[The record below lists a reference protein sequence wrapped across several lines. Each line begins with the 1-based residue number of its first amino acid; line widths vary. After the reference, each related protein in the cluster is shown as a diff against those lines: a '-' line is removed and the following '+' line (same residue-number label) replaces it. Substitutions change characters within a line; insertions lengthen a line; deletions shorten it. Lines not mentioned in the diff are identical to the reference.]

1 MPNQQMDKD
10 KIISLLAVSISILL
24 GSVSPVGSASG
35 VSQSSRFAILS
46 AFQEEAV
53 FDRTTHLIWE
63 RSPSASEVTW
73 STAQTRC
80 GLKRTGGQT
89 GWRLPSFIE
98 LMTLI
103 EPTLHQKSSLPTLPA
118 GHPFQRIKAGPYW
131 SSDMSS
137 LRPAEAYTVD
147 FLRADVA
154 PRQKDQ
160 PHPFW
165 CVRGGPPEQP
175 EPAPAAEQSGLI

>member
-1 MPNQQMDKD
+1 MRKD
-10 KIISLLAVSISILL
+10 KVIALLAISAGILL
-24 GSVSPVGSASG
+24 GSVNPVGSASG
-35 VSQSSRFAILS
+35 VSQTGRFAILS

-53 FDRTTHLIWE
+53 VDHTTQLIWE
-63 RSPSASEVTW
+63 RSPSASEVAW

-80 GLKRTGGQT
+80 DLKRTGGQT

-103 EPTLHQKSSLPTLPA
+103 EPSLHPNTSLPALPA

-131 SSDMSS
+131 TNDLSP
-137 LRPAEAYTVD
+137 LTPAEAYAVD
-147 FLRADVA
+147 FLRADVT

-160 PHPFW
+160 SHPFW
-165 CVRGGPPEQP
+165 CVRGGIPEQP
-175 EPAPAAEQSGLI
+175 EPAPAAALSGLI

>member
-1 MPNQQMDKD
+1 MDND
-10 KIISLLAVSISILL
+10 KIISLLAVSVSILL
-24 GSVSPVGSASG
+24 GSVHPVGSTSS
-35 VSQSSRFAILS
+35 VSQTSRFAILS
-46 AFQEEAV
+46 TFQEEAV
-53 FDRTTHLIWE
+53 IDRTTQLVWE

-103 EPTLHQKSSLPTLPA
+103 EPTLHQGSLLPALPA

-131 SSDMSS
+131 TSDMSP
-137 LRPAEAYTVD
+137 LKPAEAYAVD

-165 CVRGGPPEQP
+165 CVRGGIPQQP
-175 EPAPAAEQSGLI
+175 EPAPAAAQSGLI